1 MTHSKEQYLE
11 GAICRH
17 RLPVVSNASPAEAHP
32 PKRLALPAG
41 ELAQLTGDADG
52 EAFRYLA
59 CLELRAGTVRGN
71 HLHRQRHER
80 FYLISGAATL
90 HFLDPASG
98 GRASVDLLPGDL
110 VQVAPGI
117 AHALQ
122 VIESGRAVEFSP
134 EAFDPTDTHRHVI
147 LAS

>member
-1 MTHSKEQYLE
+1 MPVSKEDHLG
-11 GAICRH
+11 GAVRRL
-17 RLPVVSNASPAEAHP
+17 RLPVVANASPAEAHE

-41 ELAQLTGDADG
+41 ELVQLTGDGDA
-52 EAFRYLA
+52 EAFRFLA

-71 HLHRQRHER
+71 HLHRRRHER

-90 HFLDPASG
+90 HFLDPGSG
-98 GRASVDLLPGDL
+98 GRARLELLPGDL

-122 VIESGRAVEFSP
+122 VTESGRAVEFSP
-134 EAFDPTDTHRHVI
+134 EAFDPTDTHRHLV

>member
-1 MTHSKEQYLE
+1 MPVSQELHLD
-11 GAICRH
+11 GAVCRL
-17 RLPVVSNASPAEAHP
+17 RLPVVSNAPPAEAHE

-41 ELAQLTGDADG
+41 ELAQLTGDGA

-98 GRASVDLLPGDL
+98 GRARLELLPGDL

-122 VIESGRAVEFSP
+122 VTESGRAVEFSP
-134 EAFDPTDTHRHVI
+134 EAFDPTDTHRHLI
-147 LAS
+147 LTS